1 MLKQRGQQL
10 SAAIDARLD
19 HLAAVAPPP
28 FFLKVRQVAALPV
41 PMQSSILM
49 SVGVHFFF
57 IIGLGFFVNPINLS
71 PPHNVLD
78 VVLVNSKSS
87 TRPEKA
93 DALAQA
99 NLDGGGNTDERLRA
113 KSPFPNM
120 EQRPVSDDSRLAQ
133 ERVKQLEQQRDQLMT
148 QANARMKVAQ
158 GEMVQQPAGTP
169 DPAVTADLLKK
180 QAEMEFLQ
188 AEIARQQLAYQQR
201 PKKRFFGA
209 RVAEYRFAQ
218 YVDNWRLKI
227 ERVGNINYPEE
238 AKRKKIY
245 GSLQLTVEIR
255 ADGDVAE
262 VTVSRSSGSKVLDDA
277 AKRIVRLAAPYD
289 RFPDTIKKDTDIISV
304 TRTWTFTKD
313 EQLLSE

>member
-1 MLKQRGQQL
+1 MLKERGQQL

-19 HLAAVAPPP
+19 NLAAVAPPP
-28 FFLKVRQVAALPV
+28 LFLKVQQVLALPV
-41 PMQSSILM
+41 PMQSSFLM
-49 SVGVHFFF
+49 SLGVHVFF
-57 IIGLGFFVNPINLS
+57 IIGLGFVVNPIRLS
-71 PPHNVLD
+71 PPHNIMD
-78 VVLVNSKSS
+78 VVLVNAKSS

-99 NLDGGGNTDERLRA
+99 NLDGGGNTDEKRRA
-113 KSPFPNM
+113 KSPFPNI
-120 EQRPVSDDSRLAQ
+120 EQRAASDDARLAQ
-133 ERVKQLEQQRDQLMT
+133 DRIKQMEQEVRQLMT
-148 QANARMKVAQ
+148 QANAKAKVAQ
-158 GEMVQQPAGTP
+158 GEIVQQPAGTP
-169 DPAVTADLLKK
+169 DPAVTAELLQKA
-180 QAEMEFLQ
+180 AEIERLQ
-188 AEIARQQLAYQQR
+188 AQISMQHEAYQQR
-201 PKKRFFGA
+201 PRKKFFGA

-238 AKRKKIY
+238 AKRRKIH

-255 ADGDVAE
+255 SDGDVAE

-304 TRTWTFTKD
+304 TRTWMFTKD